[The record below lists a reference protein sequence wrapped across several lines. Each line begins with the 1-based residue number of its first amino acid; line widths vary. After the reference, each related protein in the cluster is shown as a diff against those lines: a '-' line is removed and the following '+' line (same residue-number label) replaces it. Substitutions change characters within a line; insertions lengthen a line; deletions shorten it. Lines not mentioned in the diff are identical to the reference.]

1 MNTKYPLNGRTATLA
16 DLVHEYGPNSGWPS
30 NKTYDLLTLNV
41 DETQPFQT
49 LIFKSTLDS
58 NNKFQAEI
66 PYEIVYF
73 DDVYSK
79 NQKDDNGKTMKLIQ
93 RNDSSVFYNINE
105 RYAYG
110 WLGPSSYIIAN
121 IVSNPTKIKQ
131 GYYGF
136 KFIGANIDK
145 QSLNHQQ
152 YYYNYKTSDGEAT
165 VMYALRNILE
175 ILKKSRKNDNQK
187 KHFINSIFS
196 DYTELEVSDYYKDN
210 KNNPKETDVLKIILD
225 NTNKNFSSWQ
235 LNTDAYKYLGDAI
248 WTSKHIYYKNYTSEK
263 DSTDNEQEQNIVKKA
278 RTAKYFDN
286 PIVKFNNLNNAI
298 KNILDINTTE
308 KNNYY
313 SYNSTLDD
321 SLYRRLLYF
330 FDLFLNSQR
339 FFISF
344 VTSFRFSKI
353 SNYSY
358 LQKEPVLR
366 CDLGVMQLYEYI
378 VISNAV
384 HDWQTALPA
393 GEITYNTSINVIIQY
408 KVKYKNLTQL
418 SNIITTTLGPITF
431 DDIRKY
437 RQPTYQLNNG
447 PLVEND
453 IWYALKTYPKNN
465 RALPNEIDPN
475 LHGDDIT
482 TGLYSTNTILYG
494 TDFFPA
500 LPHKDFENN
509 NDYNISKV
517 NYSLGILRW
526 PVGENLTLLSLDDV
540 KNSMNNPNFISPITN
555 LKNYADTSNKELFG
569 ENDPNDII
577 KAGGIAPFGVLR
589 IHTSLDVSDE
599 NKKGSSIYFDV
610 NLYRCKNYYYISTEN
625 TDSGDANVSAYF
637 MPKYTDTTPYISLP
651 IIKLKNDETTNNS
664 ISNVIELLNK
674 KYTDGNIYSIPSHE
688 VITYFTIQSGT
699 AKTIT
704 YASGKT
710 ETQNNS
716 DTNAYTNK
724 NQITFYYYVENND
737 EWEQLLDDSIQINPN
752 PTGTNINKQ
761 YEIRFNLSQNYHQY
775 WRFTLNNINQ
785 YYYFRSNYYYKPPS
799 DTTFINMT
807 IHHLFVSD
815 DSLIQG
821 MLEYQLGMRT
831 QQDKSTNQISL
842 KYSVYNTIT
851 DIRNDNENPNN
862 KSSLSIIEHAI
873 NNAEQQNVAIC
884 IDKPIYIQ
892 PIAFKSTERYVSE
905 KIYGN
910 IYDPF
915 HIAYETK
922 LFDGIDE
929 FDIRKQIYGY
939 NFNSCQVFDK
949 NTKSYIEIQKLYKKE
964 NVNVYLA
971 FEPIYIINNGNAFK
985 DNTAKEEDII
995 DAYNTYFNTCSIIN
1009 IKLSNN
1015 GTEQVIQKP
1024 SVDSNNN
1031 FIKSIFSK
1039 SVYIDATSICISVT
1053 NTKTEPISSIIYDTT
1068 NGLINTYLF
1077 DFDIKYYKYK
1087 NTEEKFEEEKSVN
1100 VTNKIQLMQLN
1111 NTLRNI
1117 QIDGDSQYLI
1127 NIVLKKFKE
1136 RLRHFTITVSSD
1148 FPALNGSCQI
1158 QISKL
1163 PEEYEEGTISEN
1175 ETYQNTIQVPQNT
1188 KIHVKNTY
1196 NWDEYKTYKFHG
1208 FSVNN
1213 VDKGKEFDLNVTEN
1227 IQIYMFI
1234 EYVGSN
1240 GGDSSDSGSTPGTVE
1255 FNEES
1260 NKNGEIIL
1268 TLSISSADQNT
1279 VIRYVTSYENKD
1291 LTPTMANTEVY
1302 SASKTLKFTKD
1313 ITIAACGYNVSN
1325 SKWGPKAQRRFTLKE

>member
-1 MNTKYPLNGRTATLA
+1 MNTKYPLNGRLATLA

-30 NKTYDLLTLNV
+30 NKTYDLLTLNA
-41 DETQPFQT
+41 DDTQPFQT

-79 NQKDDNGKTMKLIQ
+79 NQKDNNGKNMRLIQ
-93 RNDSSVFYNINE
+93 RNDSSVFYNNE
-105 RYAYG
+105 EYTTYG
-110 WLGPSSYIIAN
+110 QLSPSSYIIAN
-121 IVSNPTKIKQ
+121 IVSNPTKIKN
-131 GYYGF
+131 GYFGF

-145 QSLNHQQ
+145 QSLNYQQ

-165 VMYALRNILE
+165 VMYALRNILY
-175 ILKKSRKNDNQK
+175 ILKKSSKTNDNQK

-196 DYTELEVSDYYKDN
+196 DYTELKNSDYYKNEEN
-210 KNNPKETDVLKIILD
+210 KPIMVDVLKDILD
-225 NTNKNFSSWQ
+225 NTDKEFSSWQ
-235 LNTDAYKYLGDAI
+235 LDTDAYKYLGDAI

-263 DSTDNEQEQNIVKKA
+263 DSTKNEYEQNIVKKA
-278 RTAKYFDN
+278 RAAKYFTN
-286 PIVKFNNLNNAI
+286 AIVKFNNLNNTI
-298 KNILDINTTE
+298 RTILDINTTQ

-313 SYNSTLDD
+313 SYNSIFDD

-358 LQKEPVLR
+358 LQKDPVLR

-378 VISNAV
+378 IIQNAV

-393 GEITYNTSINVIIQY
+393 GEITYNTSINIIIQY

-437 RQPTYQLNNG
+437 RTPTVKDTNGNN
-447 PLVEND
+447 VEND
-453 IWYALKTYPKNN
+453 IWYALKTYPKNSST
-465 RALPNEIDPN
+465 LPNEINPN
-475 LHGDDIT
+475 LHGNSIT
-482 TGLYSTNTILYG
+482 PGLYSTNTILYG
-494 TDFFPA
+494 TSFFPA

-517 NYSLGILRW
+517 NYSLGLLRW

-555 LKNYADTSNKELFG
+555 QKNYADTSDENLFG

-577 KAGGIAPFGVLR
+577 KKSGIAPFGVLR
-589 IHTSLDVSDE
+589 IHTSLDTSDE
-599 NKKGSSIYFDV
+599 NKYGSSIYFDIK
-610 NLYRCKNYYYISTEN
+610 LYRCKNYYYISTEN
-625 TDSGDANVSAYF
+625 ADSDDANVYAYF

-651 IIKLKNDETTNNS
+651 IIKLKNDEDNS
-664 ISNVIELLNK
+664 INNIITELDK
-674 KYTDGNIYSIPSHE
+674 KFKDGYIYSIPSHTI
-688 VITYFTIQSGT
+688 ITYFTIQSGT
-699 AKTIT
+699 AKTII
-704 YASGKT
+704 YASGRT
-710 ETQNNS
+710 DTQNNLGS
-716 DTNAYTNK
+716 DTYTNK
-724 NQITFYYYVENND
+724 NQITFYYYVEDSN
-737 EWEQLLDDSIQINPN
+737 EWVQV
-752 PTGTNINKQ
+752 TGDYININSNPSGNNISKQ
-761 YEIRFNLSQNYHQY
+761 YEITFNLSQNYHQY

-785 YYYFRSNYYYKPPS
+785 YYYFRCNYYDKPKDNTS
-799 DTTFINMT
+799 FINMT

-815 DSLIQG
+815 ESLIQG
-821 MLEYQLGMRT
+821 MIEYQLGMRN

-842 KYSVYNTIT
+842 KYAVYNTIT
-851 DIRNDNENPNN
+851 DIRNDNEKPND

-873 NNAEQQNVAIC
+873 NNAEQQNVIIC
-884 IDKPIYIQ
+884 IDKTIYIE

-905 KIYGN
+905 KFYGN
-910 IYDPF
+910 IYSPF
-915 HIAYETK
+915 HVAYETK
-922 LFDGIDE
+922 SFDGISE
-929 FDIRKQIYGY
+929 FNIQKQIYGY
-939 NFNSCQVFDK
+939 NFNSCALFDK
-949 NTKSYIEIQKLYKKE
+949 TSESRVKIEKLYKKE
-964 NVNVYLA
+964 SVNVYLA
-971 FEPIYIINNGNAFK
+971 FEPIYIINNGNTFK
-985 DNTAKEEDII
+985 DNNAKDEDII
-995 DAYNTYFNTCSIIN
+995 NEYSTYFNTCSITN

-1015 GTEQVIQKP
+1015 GTEQTIYKN
-1024 SVDSNNN
+1024 SGNSNNN

-1053 NTKTEPISSIIYDTT
+1053 SNKTEPISSLIYDTT
-1068 NGLINTYLF
+1068 DGLINAYLF

-1087 NTEEKFEEEKSVN
+1087 NNTEKFEETNSVN

-1117 QIDGDSQYLI
+1117 QLNGDEQYLI

-1136 RLRHFTITVSSD
+1136 RLKHFTITVSSD
-1148 FPALNGSCQI
+1148 VPALNGSCQI
-1158 QISKL
+1158 QIKTL
-1163 PEEYEEGTISEN
+1163 PNEYEEGIISEN
-1175 ETYQNTIQVPQNT
+1175 DTYQNTIQVPENT
-1188 KIHVKNTY
+1188 QIHVKNTY

-1208 FSVNN
+1208 FSVNS
-1213 VDKGKEFDLNVTEN
+1213 VDKGKEFNLTVTEN

-1234 EYVGSN
+1234 EYD
-1240 GGDSSDSGSTPGTVE
+1240 GGNSGGNSDSGSIPGNVTIT
-1255 FNEES
+1255 EES
-1260 NKNGEIIL
+1260 NKNGKIIL
-1268 TLSISSADQNT
+1268 TLSISSSDQNT
-1279 VIRYVTSYENKD
+1279 LIRYVTSTSNVE
-1291 LTPTMANTEVY
+1291 LTPTLSNTSIY
-1302 SASKTLKFTKD
+1302 SDQQKLEFNND
-1313 ITIAACGYNVSN
+1313 ITIAACGYNASN
-1325 SKWGPKAQRRFTLKE
+1325 YKWGPKNQKHFTLNE